1 MKQNISYIPSPE
13 TMINKTGGFHNT
25 SEQKQ
30 TNRII
35 TATNNQITKAL
46 LTTGD
51 HTAAQSDIPKK
62 RPYIKPE
69 VNTIYVKI
77 EGSGFAAT
85 SARFSPSVYIY
96 DIEEGG
102 NIDDN
107 ELTGL

>member
-13 TMINKTGGFHNT
+13 TMINKTGEFH
-25 SEQKQ
+25 SLEQKKI
-30 TNRII
+30 NRII

-46 LTTGD
+46 LTKSE
-51 HTAAQSDIPKK
+51 HKAAQSNIPQK